1 MKGKL
6 CMKKKIFKLLIS
18 CLILSSSTAMFCS
31 GEGEA
36 TKLSLNASIGVD
48 GEVEAGQTKSVSIS
62 KKKATINKGFTYKLK
77 LSNVPKGSKVKWST
91 SSKAVASVKA
101 SGSSCVVTG
110 KKTGKATITAK
121 VGSKKYTCKVTVKAQ
136 TALSETFK
144 SLIKGKTFTLSLK
157 NTVPGT
163 IKWTCSSNQV
173 VKITKKSR
181 NQYQVKALKA
191 GTAYVVARLD
201 GKAYKCKVVATNAAP
216 TLSRTSGSITYGK
229 TGTVT
234 LNNAVKTVKWSVGD
248 SSILK
253 ISASGS
259 KKQKC
264 TVKGL
269 KAGKTTLK
277 AVSNGKTYKCTI
289 TVKAASNPVISKKNL
304 NLWVGETDFLLI
316 TRYNDIPSWKSS
328 NQKVAAVS
336 ISGQVVAISPGTAK
350 ITASMDGVTRTC
362 KVTVKENPWQSTATY
377 EPLKLVKGEGG
388 DSTKYSKGGVFEV
401 GEMFSL
407 CVNNPIKNVS
417 ISAENDEVQSL
428 SHKPTDDM
436 WDFQAVAPGKG
447 VITITD
453 IYNQKLSVEMTV
465 TQEIFLKDDNTRVK
479 LTGTRKDNSLPIP
492 TIKNIYCGNATIPNP
507 PVLYLTLICP
517 GTFSDSDSYYGYEV
531 YSSGRKEFDNISDT
545 GMEDRQWNNLGYA
558 RMSLK
563 VAKGQTCYIKI
574 RSYTLDGT
582 VKVCGPWSK
591 TYRFQVPNYSTRNPE
606 NKAQY
611 TYDMFYLNQPGMEV
625 YDSCMQAI
633 YIKTDNPEPST
644 IDLVSDGK
652 SILFGN
658 PAIKVGHYY
667 ENIRYLDMNDYNESL
682 KKVDGGYVG
691 YYQFKDPGTHHIEL
705 RECTSKGYVT
715 VKKIAC
721 KVLDYDKGMDDWVN
735 NIIKKYTTTNMTP
748 FEKMDAINEYL
759 NTPGLFKYL
768 TQSNGENVILTSMP
782 NDPFFVTYRW
792 DSYTSPAMLCEF
804 AERIGGFDDIHNCY
818 GDYDIGSSEWSNTH
832 YLARLTIG
840 NDVRYYEACPPSS
853 TGDVGEIKY
862 IDFSDTSKF
871 TPAD

>member
-62 KKKATINKGFTYKLK
+62 KKKATVNKGFTYKLK
-77 LSNVPKGSKVKWST
+77 LSNVPKGSKVTWST

-121 VGSKKYTCKVTVKAQ
+121 VGNKKYTCKVTVKAQ
-136 TALSETFK
+136 TALSETSK
-144 SLIKGKTFTLSLK
+144 SLAKGKTFTLTLK
-157 NTVPGT
+157 NTMPGT
-163 IKWTCSSNQV
+163 IKWTCSSNKV

-191 GTAYVVARLD
+191 GAAYVVARLD
-201 GKAYKCKVVATNAAP
+201 GKAYKCRVTVKNPVPA
-216 TLSRTSGSITYGK
+216 LSRTSGSVTYGK

-234 LNNAVKTVKWSVGD
+234 LNNAAKTVKWSVGD

-289 TVKAASNPVISKKNL
+289 TVKAASNPVISRTVLSLTEGKSATLKISKNV
-304 NLWVGETDFLLI
+304 NKVT
-316 TRYNDIPSWKSS
+316 WKSS
-328 NQKVAAVS
+328 NKNVAVVSAKGKVTAKGA
-336 ISGQVVAISPGTAK
+336 GTAK
-350 ITASMDGVTRTC
+350 ITASVDGVTRTC
-362 KVTVKENPWQSTATY
+362 KVTVKAKKPTSSYPALRFIIASDANKKVEA
-377 EPLKLVKGEGG
+377 G
-388 DSTKYSKGGVFEV
+388 DVF
-401 GEMFSL
+401 FL
-407 CVNNPIKNVS
+407 WVNNGIKSVSVTPDDIVVFSNNNYNKPINSNSKYFT
-417 ISAENDEVQSL
+417 AQE
-428 SHKPTDDM
+428 
-436 WDFQAVAPGKG
+436 PGKAEI
-447 VITITD
+447 VITD
-453 IYNQKLSVEMTV
+453 IYGQKITAQVTV
-465 TQEIFLKDDNTRVK
+465 TQELYLKDYYAKVI
-479 LTGTRKDNSLPIP
+479 LTGMRSNSSLPVPEIESVYYFSGAEM
-492 TIKNIYCGNATIPNP
+492 N
-507 PVLYLTLICP
+507 VICP
-517 GTFSDSDSYYGYEV
+517 GTFGESDPYYGYEA
-531 YSSGRKEFDNISDT
+531 YLSTSKNFDSEIQIATESN
-545 GMEDRQWNNLGYA
+545 QWNNLGYA
-558 RMSLK
+558 RLDFSFDYGTTYYLK
-563 VAKGQTCYIKI
+563 V

-582 VKVCGPWSK
+582 IKVCGPWSAV
-591 TYRFQVPNYSTRNPE
+591 RRIQVPNISNKSIKKAEYS
-606 NKAQY
+606 
-611 TYDMFYLNQPGMEV
+611 YDLFFLDATGSNL
-625 YDSCMQAI
+625 YDNSMRTL
-633 YIKTDNPEPST
+633 YIKTDNPDPST
-644 IDLVSDGK
+644 IGIVSNGESVLKYIRLMSGGQYYDD
-652 SILFGN
+652 I
-658 PAIKVGHYY
+658 HYLK
-667 ENIRYLDMNDYNESL
+667 INDYDQPL

-691 YYQFKDPGTHHIEL
+691 YLEFDEPGRYTIEV
-705 RECTSKGYVT
+705 REYKEDGYVT
-715 VKKIAC
+715 TKKTTWT
-721 KVLDYDKGMDDWVN
+721 VQDYDVAKYAWMDD
-735 NIIKKYTTTNMTP
+735 IIATHTTASMTP
-748 FEKMDAINEYL
+748 FEKMEAINEYL

-768 TQSNGENVILTSMP
+768 TRSNGENVRLASMP
-782 NDPFFVTYRW
+782 NTPFFVTYRW
-792 DSYTSPAMLCEF
+792 DSYTSPAILCEF
-804 AERIGGFDDIHNCY
+804 AERIGGFDDIHDCY

-840 NDVRYYEACPPSS
+840 NDVRYYEACPPSY